1 MAIKAADRRRLER
14 LAEERAEAVQK
25 VNRKIIAAAGRAR
38 ESGATVDEVASA
50 LGISRQRFYQL
61 AEAVQEDRA
70 QRSP

>member
-1 MAIKAADRRRLER
+1 MAIKAADRRRLEQ
-14 LAEERAEAVQK
+14 LAEERSEAVAN
-25 VNRKIIAAAGRAR
+25 VNRKIIAAADRAR
-38 ESGATVDEVASA
+38 ERGATVDEVAGA